1 MATSSIEIV
10 TLEPQPALAVRGD
23 ITPEEMP
30 AFFGRAFNGV
40 PGAAAAAGVELVGP
54 PFGLYPSMPGE
65 RVEVEAGFPVS
76 AAVGSTT
83 SEGEAVHDLLLP
95 GGEVAQVLHTGPYDT
110 LGETYA
116 ALEAWMREQG
126 LAAAGPPWESYL
138 SDPEAEPDP
147 QQWRTLVCWPVGG
160 HGPGPTG

>member
-30 AFFGRAFNGV
+30 AFFGRAFTGV

-54 PFGLYPSMPGE
+54 PFGLYPSMP
-65 RVEVEAGFPVS
+65 
-76 AAVGSTT
+76 
-83 SEGEAVHDLLLP
+83 GEAVHDLLLP

-126 LAAAGPPWESYL
+126 LAPAGPPWESYL